1 MSLWL
6 KLRDSFAT
14 QIALVIGGLVA
25 VALAGY
31 TAGCWEFAQRA
42 YASVARSEV
51 NTTTITSIQS
61 QQEEHVEKMYKR
73 LDLILGEIQSV
84 KKEQVSQNVLTGLAI
99 RLDCCRGDKEPWVRV
114 NALSPAI
121 RFTEGEKLKVTIRTR
136 EEITEEMMVKGT
148 FRAENPQ
155 YLLQLNAI
163 ASEILRVGRATEIGV
178 MVRACNGE

>member
-14 QIALVIGGLVA
+14 QVALVIGGLVA
-25 VALAGY
+25 VAVAGY
-31 TAGCWEFAQRA
+31 TVGCWEFAQRA
-42 YASVARSEV
+42 HAAVYLTETHV
-51 NTTTITSIQS
+51 TTIASIQS
-61 QQEEHVEKMYKR
+61 QQEQHTAEMYKR

-99 RLDCCRGDKEPWVRV
+99 RLDCCRGDREPWVRV

-121 RFTEGEKLKVTIRTR
+121 RFTEGEKLKITTRTQ
-136 EEITEEMMVKGT
+136 EEITTEVVVKGT

-155 YLLQLNAI
+155 YLVQLNGI
-163 ASEILRVGRATEIGV
+163 ASEILRVGRATEIGI
-178 MVRACNGE
+178 MVRACEE